1 MILIGPLPLYSPSKQ
16 AFTQE
21 YVFFSLL
28 GIKRPTKFHFESNFG
43 KRPINLCDIYPGKLR
58 KLILEFFARIFNCVP
73 YLASQSGVIEKVD
86 EYIQVYFSFYFNCIL
101 FCNQLISTLVW
112 LNFQLSVC
120 RPLRGERDSE
130 RVQERVTFYP
140 KSYFRPFFAA
150 CLILLCFESCS
161 KPGSVKMGSN

>member
-1 MILIGPLPLYSPSKQ
+1 MILIGPLLLYSPLQ
-16 AFTQE
+16 HLQIGF
-21 YVFFSLL
+21 YLRICVFSLL

-86 EYIQVYFSFYFNCIL
+86 EYIQVYFSLYFNCIL
-101 FCNQLISTLVW
+101 FCNQLFSTLVW

-130 RVQERVTFYP
+130 RVQERDTF
-140 KSYFRPFFAA
+140 
-150 CLILLCFESCS
+150 LS
-161 KPGSVKMGSN
+161 KIIFSSLFCGMFNFVVF